1 MSELTHKLDQLRT
14 QLRDL
19 GSVVVAY
26 SGGVDSAF
34 LLKIAHA
41 TLGDRALAVTAV
53 SPSLAQAEL
62 EEAKTVAHEIGAR
75 LTLLESHEVED
86 PRYLANQANRCY
98 FCKDEVYG
106 RLADYARQ
114 QGYAA
119 VVDGANLDDLKDARP
134 GRQAAKEQGIL
145 SPLITC
151 GFSKADIRAA
161 AQDLGLSVWDKPAM
175 ACLSSRIPYGM
186 PITLQSLSQVEKAE
200 LYLRPLGLSQVRVR
214 HHGDTA
220 RIEVGVEDFPRL
232 LAHRQE
238 IVARFQGLGYT
249 YVTLDLDGYRTGSL
263 NEALRKDGGQ
273 QAEGGRQRAVVGVAP
288 RGYPDHPEEDG
299 NMGAGNGQ
307 VAAQRQFHP
316 EV

>member
-1 MSELTHKLDQLRT
+1 MTEFAHKLDQLRRE
-14 QLRDL
+14 LRDL

-34 LLKIAHA
+34 LLKVAHD

-62 EEAKTVAHEIGAR
+62 EEATSLAQAIGAR

-106 RLADYARQ
+106 LLADYARE
-114 QGYAA
+114 QGFAA
-119 VVDGANLDDLKDARP
+119 VVDGANLDDLKDVRP

-151 GFSKADIRAA
+151 GFTKADIRAA
-161 AQDLGLSVWDKPAM
+161 AKDLGLSVWDKPAM

-200 LYLRPLGLSQVRVR
+200 LYLRPLGLSQARVR

-220 RIEVGVEDFPRL
+220 RIEVAVEDFPRL

-249 YVTLDLDGYRTGSL
+249 YVTLDLDGYRMGSL
-263 NEALRKDGGQ
+263 NKALKKD
-273 QAEGGRQRAVVGVAP
+273 EGPRTQDQGPVATP
-288 RGYPDHPEEDG
+288 
-299 NMGAGNGQ
+299 
-307 VAAQRQFHP
+307 QRQFHP